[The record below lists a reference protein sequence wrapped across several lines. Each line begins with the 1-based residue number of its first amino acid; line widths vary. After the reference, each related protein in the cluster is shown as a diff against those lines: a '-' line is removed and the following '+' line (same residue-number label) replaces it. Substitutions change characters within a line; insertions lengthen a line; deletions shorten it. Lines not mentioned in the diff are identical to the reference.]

1 MKMNTPSPLVPQG
14 SLPDKGRSHFRIT
27 VLATVAVHVVLLC
40 VLLIAGC
47 NKKDT
52 TDQAAN
58 PDNTGGLP
66 VPQSTEPPPWPT
78 TPPPPPI
85 SPTQDN
91 AALIPPPF
99 VPSNN
104 PVVPPPV
111 PLTPEPVAAVATGTE
126 HTIVKGELLS
136 TISKKYGVGW
146 KAIEA
151 ANPGINPNRLKIGDK
166 IKIPAPKSG
175 TAPAAPAHSDTAVAV
190 DGGSVKTYKIKSGDN
205 LMKIAKAHGVSVKA
219 IRGANG
225 LKTDQIKVGQSL
237 KIPVKAPAPSAASDT
252 IITPAPAAP
261 TIPPV
266 PPSVPPPGFPPGNP

>member
-58 PDNTGGLP
+58 LDNSGGTP
-66 VPQSTEPPPWPT
+66 APTSTEPPPWPT
-78 TPPPPPI
+78 TPPTPPP
-85 SPTQDN
+85 SPTQDH
-91 AALIPPPF
+91 AVVTPPPLG
-99 VPSNN
+99 PSNN
-104 PVVPPPV
+104 TVVAPPV
-111 PLTPEPVAAVATGTE
+111 PFTPEPVAPAPAAGTE
-126 HTIVKGELLS
+126 HTIVKGELLA
-136 TISKKYGVGW
+136 TIAKKYGVGW

-175 TAPAAPAHSDTAVAV
+175 AAPAAAINAPSAAG
-190 DGGSVKTYKIKSGDN
+190 DGAVKTYKVKSGDN
-205 LMKIAKAHGVSVKA
+205 LMKIAKSHGVGVKA
-219 IRGANG
+219 LRAANG
-225 LKTDQIKVGQSL
+225 LKTDQIKVGQTL
-237 KIPVKAPAPSAASDT
+237 KIPAKAPSPSAAPDLV
-252 IITPAPAAP
+252 PAAP
-261 TIPPV
+261 AVPPV
-266 PPSVPPPGFPPGNP
+266 PPPGLPPGNP

>member
-27 VLATVAVHVVLLC
+27 VLATLAVHVVLLC

-47 NKKDT
+47 NKKDPA
-52 TDQAAN
+52 DLAAN
-58 PDNTGGLP
+58 PDTTGGTP
-66 VPQSTEPPPWPT
+66 APQSTEPPPWPT
-78 TPPPPPI
+78 NPPTPPP
-85 SPTQDN
+85 SPTQDH
-91 AALIPPPF
+91 AAVTPPPL

-104 PVVPPPV
+104 TVVAPPV
-111 PLTPEPVAAVATGTE
+111 PLTPEPIASAPSAAETE
-126 HTIVKGELLS
+126 HTIVKGEVLA
-136 TISKKYGVGW
+136 TIAKKYGVGW

-175 TAPAAPAHSDTAVAV
+175 AAPTAPPNAAAIAGD
-190 DGGSVKTYKIKSGDN
+190 GSVKTYKVKSGDN
-205 LMKIAKAHGVSVKA
+205 LMKIAKSQGVGLKGLRA
-219 IRGANG
+219 ANG
-225 LKTDQIKVGQSL
+225 LKTDQIKVGQTL
-237 KIPVKAPAPSAASDT
+237 KIPAKAPAPTAAPET

-266 PPSVPPPGFPPGNP
+266 PPPGLPAGNP

>member
-78 TPPPPPI
+78 PPPPPPVT
-85 SPTQDN
+85 PTQDN
-91 AALIPPPF
+91 AGLIPPPF
-99 VPSNN
+99 VPPN
-104 PVVPPPV
+104 PVLPPPV
-111 PLTPEPVAAVATGTE
+111 AFTPEPVAAVATGTE
-126 HTIVKGELLS
+126 HTIVKGEFLS
-136 TISKKYGVGW
+136 TIAKKYGIGW

-151 ANPGINPNRLKIGDK
+151 ANPGINPTRLKVGDK

-175 TAPAAPAHSDTAVAV
+175 AAPSAAVHTDTAVAV
-190 DGGSVKTYKIKSGDN
+190 DGSSVKTYKIKSGDN

-219 IRGANG
+219 IRVANG

-237 KIPVKAPAPSAASDT
+237 KIPVKAPVPLAAPDT
-252 IITPAPAAP
+252 IITPAPAVP
-261 TIPPV
+261 TNL
-266 PPSVPPPGFPPGNP
+266 SVPPPGVLPPGNP

>member
-58 PDNTGGLP
+58 LDNSGGTP
-66 VPQSTEPPPWPT
+66 APTSTEPPPWPT
-78 TPPPPPI
+78 TPPTPPP

-91 AALIPPPF
+91 AVVAPPPLA
-99 VPSNN
+99 PSNN
-104 PVVPPPV
+104 TVVAPPV
-111 PLTPEPVAAVATGTE
+111 PLTPEPVVPAPGAAGTE

-136 TISKKYGVGW
+136 TIAKKYGVGW

-175 TAPAAPAHSDTAVAV
+175 AAPAAAPNAPAVAG
-190 DGGSVKTYKIKSGDN
+190 DGTVKTYKVKSGDN
-205 LMKIAKAHGVSVKA
+205 LMKIAKSHGVGVKA
-219 IRGANG
+219 LRAANG
-225 LKTDQIKVGQSL
+225 LKTDQIKVGQTL
-237 KIPVKAPAPSAASDT
+237 KIPAKAPSPSAAPDLV
-252 IITPAPAAP
+252 PAAP
-261 TIPPV
+261 TVPPV
-266 PPSVPPPGFPPGNP
+266 PPPGLPPGNP

>member
-58 PDNTGGLP
+58 LDNSGGTP
-66 VPQSTEPPPWPT
+66 APTSTEPPPWPT
-78 TPPPPPI
+78 TPPTPPP

-91 AALIPPPF
+91 AVVAPPPLA
-99 VPSNN
+99 PSNHT
-104 PVVPPPV
+104 VVAPPV
-111 PLTPEPVAAVATGTE
+111 PFTPEPVVPAPAVGTE

-136 TISKKYGVGW
+136 TIAKKYGVGW

-175 TAPAAPAHSDTAVAV
+175 AAPAAAPNAPAVAG
-190 DGGSVKTYKIKSGDN
+190 DGAVKTYKVKSGDN
-205 LMKIAKAHGVSVKA
+205 LMKIAKSHGVGVKA
-219 IRGANG
+219 LRAANG
-225 LKTDQIKVGQSL
+225 LKTDQIKVGQTL
-237 KIPVKAPAPSAASDT
+237 KIPAKAPSPSAAPDLV
-252 IITPAPAAP
+252 PAAP
-261 TIPPV
+261 TVPPV
-266 PPSVPPPGFPPGNP
+266 PPPGLPPGNP

>member
-47 NKKDT
+47 NKKDA

-58 PDNTGGLP
+58 PDNPGGTP
-66 VPQSTEPPPWPT
+66 TPQSTEPPSWPT
-78 TPPPPPI
+78 NPPPPP
-85 SPTQDN
+85 TLDH
-91 AALIPPPF
+91 AVA
-99 VPSNN
+99 PSNN
-104 PVVPPPV
+104 LVVTPN
-111 PLTPEPVAAVATGTE
+111 LTAPPEPAPAPAGGTE

-136 TISKKYGVGW
+136 TIAKKYGVGW

-175 TAPAAPAHSDTAVAV
+175 AAPAAAAHNDAPVAG
-190 DGGSVKTYKIKSGDN
+190 DGSVKTYKIKSGDN
-205 LMKIAKAHGVSVKA
+205 LMKIAKTHGVTVKA
-219 IRGANG
+219 IRAANG
-225 LKTDQIKVGQSL
+225 LKTDQIKVGQTL
-237 KIPVKAPAPSAASDT
+237 KIPAKAPSPSVAPET
-252 IITPAPAAP
+252 IITPSPAF
-261 TIPPV
+261 PPV
-266 PPSVPPPGFPPGNP
+266 PSPGLPPGNP